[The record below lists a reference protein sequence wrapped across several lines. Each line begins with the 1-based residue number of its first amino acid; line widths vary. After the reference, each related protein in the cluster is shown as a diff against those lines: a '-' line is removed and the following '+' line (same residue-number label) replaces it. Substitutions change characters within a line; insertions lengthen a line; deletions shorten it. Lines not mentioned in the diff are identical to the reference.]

1 MRAMLAW
8 IDRAP
13 REHQQSA
20 ESAMRSMRIK
30 SRQELLEVANHG
42 FLMIAMLFVLIM
54 NLTETPPTLQAP
66 MVAQALQFQPRTPPP
81 VMDPDHIDSVM
92 EDLQVD
98 THP

>member
-1 MRAMLAW
+1 MRPFR
-8 IDRAP
+8 I
-13 REHQQSA
+13 
-20 ESAMRSMRIK
+20 ESQ
-30 SRQELLEVANHG
+30 QELVEIVNHG

-54 NLTETPPTLQAP
+54 NMTEAP
-66 MVAQALQFQPRTPPP
+66 RTSQVPMAAQALHLQPRTPPP